1 MPNKVIAKIGL
12 QTSTLVA
19 EVECKED
26 EYKCG
31 SRRLCKTCDTGS
43 VSHSL
48 SHCLVTPESA
58 KNTRVQS
65 VCFDIK
71 KKWAVRHSIV
81 LILKVF
87 FFSFQFCR
95 PKDTLC
101 NMQDDCGDGSDEQ
114 GCRKFSHHKLQSVQ
128 HINQSKMIRAPKIK
142 FKFHHFFTFKIF
154 ALRLPLH

>member
-12 QTSTLVA
+12 QTSTLVV

-31 SRRLCKTCDTGS
+31 NRRLCKTCDTGS

-87 FFSFQFCR
+87 FFPFSSVARRIRCVTCRTTVEMVVMNKDAVSF
-95 PKDTLC
+95 LII
-101 NMQDDCGDGSDEQ
+101 SY
-114 GCRKFSHHKLQSVQ
+114 SQSL
-128 HINQSKMIRAPKIK
+128 
-142 FKFHHFFTFKIF
+142 TY
-154 ALRLPLH
+154 